1 MTRVEWHLN
10 SEAIAAYRA
19 NDMSP
24 AMAASLEAHL
34 LACAACRQLVDES
47 ADSARADAMWS
58 AIADRID
65 EPRHSL
71 PERVLVQLGLRD
83 HVARLLVFTPAFRVA
98 WFGALVLVSSLAIVA
113 ANDQTFLGGD
123 RGSFAFLVLAPLVP
137 VLGVAAA
144 FMPQG
149 DPAHE
154 LTAAAPFSSFELLL
168 IRSAAVLVA
177 SAVVTGLASLALPAH
192 GVAAAW
198 LLPSLGLTMTT
209 LAFARWMPISVAAG
223 ALSGLWLGAAVLTA
237 RSEAAAH
244 LIADYPAFHLAGQFA
259 FLALALTAAASVV
272 VTRRSFDFGRIT

>member
-1 MTRVEWHLN
+1 VTTVEWHLN

-19 NDMSP
+19 NDLSP

-34 LACAACRQLVDES
+34 VACADCRQLVSEC
-47 ADSARADAMWS
+47 ADPTRADAIWS

-71 PERVLVQLGLRD
+71 PERVLVRLGLRD
-83 HVARLLVFTPAFRVA
+83 HVARLLVLTPGFRLA
-98 WFGALVLVSSLAIVA
+98 WFGALLVVSSLAIVA
-113 ANDQTFLGGD
+113 ANDHTLLYGD

-154 LTAAAPFSSFELLL
+154 LSAASPFSAFELLL
-168 IRSAAVLVA
+168 IRSAAVLVS
-177 SAVVTGLASLALPAH
+177 SAVVTALASLALPDS

-209 LAFARWMPISVAAG
+209 LALARWMPISVAAG
-223 ALSGLWLGAAVLTA
+223 ALSGAWLGAAVVTA
-237 RSEAAAH
+237 RSEAAAQ
-244 LIADYPAFHLAGQFA
+244 LIANYPAFHFAGQLA
-259 FLALALTAAASVV
+259 FLALAVVATASAVA
-272 VTRRSFDFGRIT
+272 TRRSFDLGRIT